1 MKSLRTTSGTIV
13 YFLQVFR
20 YEILQWYNCVPWKR
34 CDKQNTR
41 CREYR
46 NQLNRYLKRNKRKY
60 HILSLSPPP
69 PSSRKQPLKRCFYMK
84 IFKCASNYSSC
95 RSMDEIAFAIWI
107 LNMFTKRTYNSST
120 TVMYEH
126 KHKTT
131 FLKRFF
137 FLSKKII
144 LETLILSKH
153 KILNY
158 PHQKLIKWNSLCNFM
173 Q

>member
-1 MKSLRTTSGTIV
+1 MPTRWNHWEQPLAQLFTFSRYLGMRFCNDTIV
-13 YFLQVFR
+13 FRENAVINKIPGVVNTVTNSTGTWNETNENFTYFL
-20 YEILQWYNCVPWKR
+20 
-34 CDKQNTR
+34 
-41 CREYR
+41 
-46 NQLNRYLKRNKRKY
+46 Y
-60 HILSLSPPP
+60 HRPPP
-69 PSSRKQPLKRCFYMK
+69 PSRKQPLKR
-84 IFKCASNYSSC
+84 CASNYSSC